1 MKREDEDWEDDDDV
15 GGGGRREGQGQHN
28 LLFLNLGLLKF
39 AATFEELLLVGFS
52 IIMIY
57 DMSNNY
63 LIVWS
68 NENIE
73 NKTWKWVMLTLTLMS
88 CEKYINKDF

>member
-1 MKREDEDWEDDDDV
+1 MKREDEDWEDDDD
-15 GGGGRREGQGQHN
+15 GSGGGRREGQGQHS
-28 LLFLNLGLLKF
+28 LLKF
-39 AATFEELLLVGFS
+39 GATFEELLLVRFS

-73 NKTWKWVMLTLTLMS
+73 KKTWKWVLLTLTLMS
-88 CEKYINKDF
+88 CEQYINKDF

>member
-39 AATFEELLLVGFS
+39 AATYEELLLVVFS
-52 IIMIY
+52 IIMIWY
-57 DMSNNY
+57 
-63 LIVWS
+63 
-68 NENIE
+68 E
-73 NKTWKWVMLTLTLMS
+73 
-88 CEKYINKDF
+88 